1 MYVSTYSTYNMH
13 AGVFQLATKPG
24 PGGAPVRVLCLH
36 GFRQT
41 AEGFY
46 GRTHAF
52 RRALRHVAV
61 FDFLEG
67 EVELAHPAER
77 EGSGEGRD
85 ERGDTAEAGN
95 AHGTGGESC
104 AAVSGQGASR
114 RTGARPRKCWWRE
127 DKLADGTV
135 STRGWREAVDT
146 VLRHLCTAGPYQGI
160 CGFSQGGALAA
171 LVCEHIQ
178 SLGNTDAVAAF
189 NVRFVMLFGAYNL
202 SLVDVIPRAE
212 IRVPSLHVW
221 GAQDCTVD
229 AASSQALASTFIN
242 AQVHKHPGGHYIPT
256 SPADR
261 DIYRSFIANVCQ
273 DRENVTS
280 G

>member
-1 MYVSTYSTYNMH
+1 MKDELT
-13 AGVFQLATKPG
+13 GG
-24 PGGAPVRVLCLH
+24 PPTVRVLCLH

-41 AEGFY
+41 AGGFY

-52 RRALRHVAV
+52 RRALRHIAV

-77 EGSGEGRD
+77 GGSGQGGYEH
-85 ERGDTAEAGN
+85 GDTSEAGN
-95 AHGTGGESC
+95 AHGTGGDC

-114 RTGARPRKCWWRE
+114 RRKCWWRE

-135 STRGWREAVDT
+135 STRGWREAVDA
-146 VLRHLCTAGPYQGI
+146 VLRHLSTAGPYQGI

-178 SLGNTDAVAAF
+178 ALGNTESMLL
-189 NVRFVMLFGAYNL
+189 NVRFVMLFGAYHL
-202 SLVDVIPRAE
+202 SLLEGIPRAK
-212 IRVPSLHVW
+212 IHVPSLHVW

-229 AASSQALASTFIN
+229 AASSQALASTFIH
-242 AQVHKHPGGHYIPT
+242 AQVHKHAGGHYIPT

-261 DIYRSFIANVCQ
+261 DIYRGFIANVCQ
-273 DRENVTS
+273 ARGTCDKWLT
-280 G
+280 

>member
-1 MYVSTYSTYNMH
+1 M
-13 AGVFQLATKPG
+13 AGTKDELI
-24 PGGAPVRVLCLH
+24 GGAPTVRVLCLH

-41 AEGFY
+41 AGGFY

-52 RRALRHVAV
+52 RRALRHLAV

-67 EVELAHPAER
+67 DVELAHPAER
-77 EGSGEGRD
+77 EGSGERGD
-85 ERGDTAEAGN
+85 ERGDISEAGN
-95 AHGTGGESC
+95 AHGPGGESC
-104 AAVSGQGASR
+104 AAILGQGASR
-114 RTGARPRKCWWRE
+114 RRKCWWGE
-127 DKLADGTV
+127 DKRADGTV
-135 STRGWREAVDT
+135 STRGCREAVDA
-146 VLRHLCTAGPYQGI
+146 VLRHLSTAGPYQGI

-178 SLGNTDAVAAF
+178 ALGNTEAVAEL
-189 NVRFVMLFGAYNL
+189 RFVMLFGAYHL
-202 SLVDVIPRAE
+202 SLLDGIPQAK

-242 AQVHKHPGGHYIPT
+242 AQVHKHAGGHYIPT

-261 DIYRSFIANVCQ
+261 DIYRGFIANVCQ
-273 DRENVTS
+273 ARGTCDKWST
-280 G
+280 